1 MYDIVVQLI
10 GELPAEFK
18 FIYALVTVVL
28 ANLVIGFLFTLFYL
42 PINLIRRWLRVNCI
56 KIYF

>member
-10 GELPAEFK
+10 GELPPEFK

-42 PINLIRRWLRVNCI
+42 PINLIRR
-56 KIYF
+56 